1 MSEKIT
7 IEVDPRDTL
16 VRHIEGLQRTLTKRN
31 ARIEELEARLEAGE
45 GSEYVA
51 QARESGVREGWI
63 ACAQTMMNAA
73 SRAERELTN
82 VRDAGW
88 KAYLEG
94 QRR

>member
-1 MSEKIT
+1 MSEKIM

-45 GSEYVA
+45 GSEYVVK
-51 QARESGVREGWI
+51 ARESGVREGWS
-63 ACAQTMMNAA
+63 ACAQSMMNAA
-73 SRAERELTN
+73 SVAQRELGN
-82 VRDAGW
+82 VREAGW